1 MKPFSRCTQPQQK
14 LCQGADKPKSGWFLI
29 LAAQKK
35 SLVKKMLMPH
45 IVKSELRKSDVEH

>member
-1 MKPFSRCTQPQQK
+1 MKPFSHCTQPQQK